1 MEPTATACWHH
12 AMILPDDKLSSP
24 DDKLRTQGESLTT
37 GIFRRRCGQ
46 GQAAA
51 AAPAAA
57 GWLAA
62 RRHGA
67 WLASTAY
74 QHRLNLNLHIPYFAP
89 LHLPAKFDKSS
100 VLSPMQWRTGVNIV
114 KHEVRFQPVPHRSHA
129 SAASLMCTF
138 MEAVMQA
145 VHPERVCLQGV
156 HVLWSGWQA
165 SLARS
170 FFYGGVWQPTLDLIN
185 CNSCATDQ

>member
-1 MEPTATACWHH
+1 MEPTAAACWHH
-12 AMILPDDKLSSP
+12 AMMLTNDKLSSP

-37 GIFRRRCGQ
+37 GICWRRCGQ

-74 QHRLNLNLHIPYFAP
+74 QHRLNHRPSFAP
-89 LHLPAKFDKSS
+89 LHLPANFDKLS

-114 KHEVRFQPVPHRSHA
+114 KHEVRFQPVPHRSYA
-129 SAASLMCTF
+129 SAASLVHIHGGSDAGSAPRTCLLAGRARAMERLAGVPCTQLLLRRCV
-138 MEAVMQA
+138 A
-145 VHPERVCLQGV
+145 
-156 HVLWSGWQA
+156 A
-165 SLARS
+165 S
-170 FFYGGVWQPTLDLIN
+170 P
-185 CNSCATDQ
+185 